1 MFSAGMTRG
10 GRRRR
15 GGGSTSKPPPSE
27 SLGESDCAPERQVDW
42 LHAGGTGE
50 GPHEPVVNAADVVE
64 VHAREKPNG
73 ITDYKLHHTYWAPV
87 CVCVCVVCAVKEPH
101 QKAGLK
107 VIQSH
112 PLHRKV
118 SSLNSCPR

>member
-1 MFSAGMTRG
+1 MTRG
-10 GRRRR
+10 GRRRGG

-50 GPHEPVVNAADVVE
+50 GPHEPVINAADVVE
-64 VHAREKPNG
+64 VHARKETNG

-87 CVCVCVVCAVKEPH
+87 CVCVCVCVSCV
-101 QKAGLK
+101 
-107 VIQSH
+107 QSKNH
-112 PLHRKV
+112 IKRQD
-118 SSLNSCPR
+118 